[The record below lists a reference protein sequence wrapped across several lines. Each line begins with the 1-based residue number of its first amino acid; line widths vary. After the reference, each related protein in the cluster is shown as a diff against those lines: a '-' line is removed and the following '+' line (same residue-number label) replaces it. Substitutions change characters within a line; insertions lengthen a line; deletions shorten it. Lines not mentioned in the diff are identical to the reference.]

1 MIKIYPLEWLDNLIL
16 QTLKPENISSTSITK
31 HDLALISADLS
42 KESRK
47 IQVQIKNEVFA
58 IRKKRQIRLLVRKY
72 HSSFIFLLDN
82 IVENKNNQLF
92 KNDELAAIADLVIS
106 SLDGL
111 LSFIEA
117 RFSTF
122 LSLDHRV
129 PLTYI
134 IVSRNELQLKIKKLK
149 SKKIV
154 FDTDQNILRVIINC
168 LNQVLQSRTGYKT
181 TYRHLLYQKELLR
194 KIEEFDFTQE
204 RVIFFTA
211 FDELLIEANFNG
223 LDYVHSLSN
232 RINARLQIQRNLK
245 NRMNEL
251 LYLFKEFNQLYS
263 CEKFSF
269 DPSQKNIKESL
280 SVWFRNEIDYLKQK
294 MELSGDLNTAD
305 TLPQTEQK
313 DELTQSKIECIL
325 SSDQIA
331 LILRASDESRILR
344 AKSMSHVFKTIVP
357 HLSTPFKKNLS
368 YQSVRSKSYNAEE
381 RDKEIAIEILE
392 KIITKIQSY

>member
-1 MIKIYPLEWLDNLIL
+1 MIKIYPLEWLDNLII
-16 QTLKPENISSTSITK
+16 QTLKPENINSTSITK
-31 HDLALISADLS
+31 HDLALINSDLS
-42 KESRK
+42 KESKK
-47 IQVQIKNEVFA
+47 IQIQIKNEVFA

-92 KNDELAAIADLVIS
+92 QNDELAAIADIIIS
-106 SLDGL
+106 SIDGL

-117 RFSTF
+117 RFASF

-129 PLTYI
+129 PLTYS
-134 IVSRNELQLKIKKLK
+134 IVSRNELQLKIRKLK

-154 FDTDQNILRVIINC
+154 FDTDKNMLNVVINS
-168 LNQVLQSRTGYKT
+168 LNEVLQSSIGYKS

-194 KIEEFDFTQE
+194 KIEQFDFSKE
-204 RVIFFTA
+204 SDIFFTE

-223 LDYVHSLSN
+223 SDYVHSLSD
-232 RINARLQIQRNLK
+232 RISARLEIQLNLK
-245 NRMNEL
+245 DRMNDL
-251 LYLFKEFNQLYS
+251 LYLFKEFNQFHS
-263 CEKFSF
+263 SEKFSF
-269 DPSQKNIKESL
+269 DPCQKNIKESL
-280 SVWFRNEIDYLKQK
+280 SVWFRNEIDYLKQRMK
-294 MELSGDLNTAD
+294 LSGEGNTVG
-305 TLPQTEQK
+305 PIQQTKEK
-313 DELTQSKIECIL
+313 DELIQNKIECIL

-344 AKSMSHVFKTIVP
+344 AKSMSQVFKTIVP
-357 HLSTPFKKNLS
+357 YLSTPFKKDLS

-392 KIITKIQSY
+392 KIINKIQSY

>member
-16 QTLKPENISSTSITK
+16 QTLKPENITSTSITK
-31 HDLALISADLS
+31 YDLTLISADLS

-47 IQVQIKNEVFA
+47 IQVQIKNEVFT

-82 IVENKNNQLF
+82 IVENKNNQIF
-92 KNDELAAIADLVIS
+92 KNDELAAIADLVITN
-106 SLDGL
+106 LDGL

-117 RFSTF
+117 RFSSF

-129 PLTYI
+129 PLTYTL
-134 IVSRNELQLKIKKLK
+134 VSRNELQLKIKKLK

-154 FDTDQNILRVIINC
+154 FDTDQNILYVIINS
-168 LNQVLQSRTGYKT
+168 LNKELQSSTGYKT

-194 KIEEFDFTQE
+194 KIEEFDFSQE
-204 RVIFFTA
+204 IDVFFTA

-223 LDYVHSLSN
+223 SDYVHSLSD
-232 RINARLQIQRNLK
+232 RIKERLEIQRNLK
-245 NRMNEL
+245 ERMNEL
-251 LYLFKEFNQLYS
+251 LYLFKEFNQFRS

-269 DPSQKNIKESL
+269 DPCQKNIKESL
-280 SVWFRNEIDYLKQK
+280 GAWFRNEIDYLKQK
-294 MELSGDLNTAD
+294 IELSGEVNTVD
-305 TLPQTEQK
+305 PIPQKGEK
-313 DELTQSKIECIL
+313 DELIQSKIECIL

-344 AKSMSHVFKTIVP
+344 AKSMSQVFKTIVP
-357 HLSTPFKKNLS
+357 HLSTPFKKDLS

>member
-16 QTLKPENISSTSITK
+16 QTLKPENISSTLITK

-92 KNDELAAIADLVIS
+92 KNDELATIADLVIT

-117 RFSTF
+117 RFSSF

-129 PLTYI
+129 PLTYTM
-134 IVSRNELQLKIKKLK
+134 VSRNELQLKIKKLK

-168 LNQVLQSRTGYKT
+168 LNQVLQSRTGYKS

-245 NRMNEL
+245 ERMNEL

-280 SVWFRNEIDYLKQK
+280 SVWFGHEIDYLKQK
-294 MELSGDLNTAD
+294 MELSGDLNTAH

-357 HLSTPFKKNLS
+357 HLSTPFKKDLS

>member
-16 QTLKPENISSTSITK
+16 QTLKPDNINSTSITK
-31 HDLALISADLS
+31 HDLSLISADLL

-47 IQVQIKNEVFA
+47 IQIQIKNEVFA
-58 IRKKRQIRLLVRKY
+58 IRKKRHIRLLVRKY

-92 KNDELAAIADLVIS
+92 KNDELAAIADIIITS
-106 SLDGL
+106 IDGL

-117 RFSTF
+117 RFASF

-129 PLTYI
+129 PLTYT
-134 IVSRNELQLKIKKLK
+134 IVSRNELQLKIRKLK

-154 FDTDQNILRVIINC
+154 FDTEKNMLNVVINS
-168 LNQVLQSRTGYKT
+168 LNDVLQSSTGYKS

-194 KIEEFDFTQE
+194 KIEQFDFSKE
-204 RVIFFTA
+204 SDIFFTN

-223 LDYVHSLSN
+223 SDYVHSLID
-232 RINARLQIQRNLK
+232 RISARLEIHQSLK
-245 NRMNEL
+245 HRMNEL
-251 LYLFKEFNQLYS
+251 LYLFKEFNQFHS

-269 DPSQKNIKESL
+269 DPCQKNIKESL
-280 SVWFRNEIDYLKQK
+280 GAWFRNEIDYMKQRI
-294 MELSGDLNTAD
+294 EFSGEVNTTD
-305 TLPQTEQK
+305 PILEKGEK
-313 DELTQSKIECIL
+313 DERIQSKIECVL

-344 AKSMSHVFKTIVP
+344 AKSMSQVFKTIVP
-357 HLSTPFKKNLS
+357 HLSTPFKKDLS

-381 RDKEIAIEILE
+381 RDKKIAIEILE

>member
-31 HDLALISADLS
+31 HDLALISSDLS

-92 KNDELAAIADLVIS
+92 KNDELAAIADLVIT

-117 RFSTF
+117 RFSSF

-129 PLTYI
+129 PLTYTM
-134 IVSRNELQLKIKKLK
+134 VSRNELQLKIKKLK

-245 NRMNEL
+245 DRMNEL

-357 HLSTPFKKNLS
+357 HLSTPFKKDLS